1 MADLVAA
8 EEGIAVVRQSI
19 VSLPGKEFTF
29 AKIGDL
35 KEINPIVGSSSDED
49 KEFKNYLVF

>member
-1 MADLVAA
+1 LADLVAA

-35 KEINPIVGSSSDED
+35 KDINPIVGSSSDED